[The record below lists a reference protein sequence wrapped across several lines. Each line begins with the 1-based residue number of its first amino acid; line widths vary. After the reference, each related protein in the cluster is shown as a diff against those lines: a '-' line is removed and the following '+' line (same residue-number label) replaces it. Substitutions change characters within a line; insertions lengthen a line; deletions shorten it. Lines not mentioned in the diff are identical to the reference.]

1 MMQNSLFLQRLR
13 IMTLDNQIAYD
24 EQFHK
29 GVNIIRGQNSSGKS
43 TIIRFIFFALG
54 GAYSEFVPE
63 ALRCKY
69 VMAEVC
75 INGETVVTLKRYIE
89 ANEDKKVNYQAP
101 MYIYYGTLN
110 ECLEDKRKDIWQKF
124 GYKSI
129 GKTQSFSNV
138 LFKMLKLPEVKTDSN
153 ITMHQILRLIYLDQE
168 SPTNSLFFFE
178 MFDREL
184 TRETIAEVLLGVYDE
199 ELYEAKSRLLVIKTE
214 LKEIGGT
221 IKMGNSFFSNPMTK
235 SSAAIQSYI
244 NKLTEEIS
252 KLTDE
257 IAQLRTSNIKVKVK
271 KREYEKLQAQITSLR
286 REQLD
291 LENELK
297 NLSAEILDSKFFI
310 TTLQKKIRAL
320 DSSIATRD
328 YLEKMSLEY
337 CPECLSKLDDNV
349 PEGHCRLCKSPID
362 ATHGKSQAAR
372 IKLEIEF
379 QVKESEQLL
388 SVNEKCLLEKKAML
402 KAVNTH
408 LYTLQKQ
415 LDDSLKD
422 VRSTFDERLNELIL
436 TKGYKEGE
444 ILQYK
449 TLLESAIKYEEII
462 KQFRDL
468 KEEESK
474 LIRFI
479 GGKSSILRNKRKS
492 IDCAISQNGIYLLK
506 HDVLR
511 QQEFKSAD
519 DFIIDYKQNIAYISN
534 QYIKLSASS
543 SFYLKMAARFAI
555 FLTSLQNNEMR
566 YPRLLFSDNMEDKG
580 MEENRAK
587 DFQRTIVNYLK
598 ELANPEYQL
607 IYATSMCADEYD
619 NERYTVGEK
628 YTEEN
633 KSLRNVN

>member
-75 INGETVVTLKRYIE
+75 VNGETVVTLKRYIE

-129 GKTQSFSNV
+129 GKIQSFSNV

-178 MFDREL
+178 MFDKEL

-271 KREYEKLQAQITSLR
+271 KENTRSCR
-286 REQLD
+286 R
-291 LENELK
+291 
-297 NLSAEILDSKFFI
+297 
-310 TTLQKKIRAL
+310 
-320 DSSIATRD
+320 
-328 YLEKMSLEY
+328 
-337 CPECLSKLDDNV
+337 
-349 PEGHCRLCKSPID
+349 
-362 ATHGKSQAAR
+362 KSQ
-372 IKLEIEF
+372 
-379 QVKESEQLL
+379 V
-388 SVNEKCLLEKKAML
+388 
-402 KAVNTH
+402 
-408 LYTLQKQ
+408 
-415 LDDSLKD
+415 
-422 VRSTFDERLNELIL
+422 
-436 TKGYKEGE
+436 
-444 ILQYK
+444 
-449 TLLESAIKYEEII
+449 
-462 KQFRDL
+462 
-468 KEEESK
+468 
-474 LIRFI
+474 
-479 GGKSSILRNKRKS
+479 
-492 IDCAISQNGIYLLK
+492 
-506 HDVLR
+506 
-511 QQEFKSAD
+511 
-519 DFIIDYKQNIAYISN
+519 
-534 QYIKLSASS
+534 
-543 SFYLKMAARFAI
+543 
-555 FLTSLQNNEMR
+555 
-566 YPRLLFSDNMEDKG
+566 
-580 MEENRAK
+580 
-587 DFQRTIVNYLK
+587 
-598 ELANPEYQL
+598 
-607 IYATSMCADEYD
+607 
-619 NERYTVGEK
+619 
-628 YTEEN
+628 
-633 KSLRNVN
+633 